1 MGKNEELET
10 LSLVAKYTNNM
21 VLIINDVSEITWVND
36 AFIQKMKY
44 TLDEVRSKRP
54 GDFLNGTLSG
64 QQEGLNIRA
73 AIKNNLPFKEEII
86 HYTKDQLPIWILAD
100 GQPIFDDFGKLA
112 KYIIVETDITYQ
124 KQQQEILRRT
134 ESELNA
140 FFNSSGS
147 ILILFDKSL
156 RITTFNKKAE
166 SFIQNQFNVSI
177 QIGTTILNIF
187 KLFEIEKFGELALNT
202 LNGQGFENFEIQLN
216 KIEIWWNIRFLS
228 IYDSFGSIIGGS
240 FTALD
245 ITERKNVEI
254 VLKQSEER
262 FNLVSQAT
270 FDAIWDWDIKKNT
283 LFRGKGYL
291 TLFGYET
298 GILKNDPSNWD
309 NLIHEEDVAK
319 VIIDFQSI
327 LDSDVT
333 NWNEEY
339 RFLKAD
345 GTYAHVRDKAII
357 IRDKS
362 GKATRMVG
370 AMQDISLQVQ
380 REQQL
385 KLFETV
391 IINST
396 DAVII
401 TDTFSSTNKGS
412 SIIYVNGAFTKMTGY
427 SLKEVIG
434 LSPKILQGPLTD
446 ETEIERLRVAVK
458 NWEPCEIETVN
469 YNKFGDPYWV
479 NLYVVPIVN
488 EKSEYTHWISIQKD
502 VTDMRKHMDERELM
516 IHELTQSNIELK
528 QFSYITTHNLRAPLT
543 NMLGIFAIL
552 NPSLFLDE
560 RTYKL
565 MNGLKESTL
574 KINDTL
580 NDLIKILIIKEN
592 SKMELSI
599 VNFQSIL
606 HNVIKSIQNTIEDTN
621 TVIETNFYAAENIVF
636 NKVYMESILMNLI
649 TNAIKFR
656 KPDIAPKITIKTSIL
671 NDTVQLHV
679 IDNGMGMNWEK
690 VKNKIFGLYQ
700 KFHNNSEG
708 KGMGLYLVR
717 AQVTALGGNIDMETQ
732 ENLGTVFTI
741 TFKQESI

>member
-1 MGKNEELET
+1 MRNNEALET
-10 LSLVAKYTNNM
+10 LSLVAKFTNNM
-21 VLIINDVSEITWVND
+21 VLIINDKSEITWVND

-44 TLDEVRSKRP
+44 SLDEVLSKRP
-54 GDFLNGTLSG
+54 GDILNGPLSG
-64 QQEGLNIRA
+64 QQESSNIRT
-73 AIKNNLPFKEEII
+73 AIKNKNPFKEEII

-100 GQPIFDDFGKLA
+100 GQPIFDDSRKLS
-112 KYIIVETDITYQ
+112 KYVIVETDITFQ
-124 KQQQEILRRT
+124 KQQQEILKRT
-134 ESELNA
+134 QSDLNA

-166 SFIQNQFNVSI
+166 SFIQNHYNVRI
-177 QIGTTILNIF
+177 QIGTTILHIF
-187 KLFEIEKFGELALNT
+187 KLFEIEKFGEFALDT
-202 LNGQGFENFEIQLN
+202 LNGQGLENFEFQL
-216 KIEIWWNIRFLS
+216 KKVAIWWSIRFLS

-240 FTALD
+240 FTAID
-245 ITERKNVEI
+245 ISERKKTEI
-254 VLKQSEER
+254 NLKQSEER
-262 FNLVSQAT
+262 FNLVSKAT
-270 FDAIWDWDIKKNT
+270 FDAIWDWDIERNT
-283 LFRGKGYL
+283 LFRGDGYF
-291 TLFGYET
+291 TLFGYKT

-309 NLIHEEDVAK
+309 YLIHEDDFERV
-319 VIIDFQSI
+319 VTDFQNI
-327 LDSDVT
+327 LDSKVT

-345 GTYAHVRDKAII
+345 GTYAFVRDKAII
-357 IRDKS
+357 IRDNF
-362 GKATRMVG
+362 GKALRMVG

-396 DAVII
+396 DAVVI
-401 TDTFSSTNKGS
+401 TDTISTSSKGS
-412 SIIYVNGAFTKMTGY
+412 RIIYVNKAFTKMTGY
-427 SLKEVIG
+427 LLEDLIG

-446 ETEIERLRVAVK
+446 QSEVERLRVSIK

-469 YNKFGDPYWV
+469 YTKYGEPYWV
-479 NLYVVPIVN
+479 NLSVVPIAN
-488 EKSEYTHWISIQKD
+488 EKSEYTHWIAIQKD
-502 VTDMRKHMDERELM
+502 VTEMRKHMDEREQM

-543 NMLGIFAIL
+543 NMLGIFGIMD
-552 NPSLFLDE
+552 PSLFLDE
-560 RTYKL
+560 RTNKL
-565 MNGLKESTL
+565 LKGLKESTL

-592 SKMELSI
+592 SKKELSI

-606 HNVIKSIQNTIEDTN
+606 NNVIKTLESSIIESN
-621 TVIETNFYAAENIVF
+621 AIIETNFYSAENIVF
-636 NKVYMESILMNLI
+636 NKVYLESIFFNLI
-649 TNAIKFR
+649 TNAIKFK
-656 KPDIAPKITIKTSIL
+656 KPNTDPKIIIKTSIL
-671 NDTVQLHV
+671 NDCVQLQV

-700 KFHNNSEG
+700 KFHSNSDG

-717 AQVTALGGNIDMETQ
+717 AQVTALGGTIEMETQ
-732 ENLGTVFTI
+732 ENLGSAFTI
-741 TFKQESI
+741 TFKHE